1 MTYQFLTSNLSKA
14 HEMRESLQQFLFACN
29 RSLSP
34 SIHFVVIHSFAA
46 KNRQKIT
53 LNQYF

>member
-1 MTYQFLTSNLSKA
+1 MSYQFLTSNLSKA